1 MFLAFNYRVIDLSHQ
16 YAARVNYLKELIK
29 EYHGQKVIKIANQ
42 NDYKN
47 LKLFWSSSFETWL
60 ISTIING
67 KSSSIIIVDDVGK
80 YNKDLGKTNK
90 WITIWETICYDSL
103 NRRYFKF
110 SDTGMYII
118 K

>member
-1 MFLAFNYRVIDLSHQ
+1 MFLAFNHRVTDLSHQ
-16 YAARVNYLKELIK
+16 YTGRVNYLKELIK

-42 NDYKN
+42 NDFQN
-47 LKLFWSSSFETWL
+47 LRLFWSSSFETWL

-67 KSSSIIIVDDVGK
+67 KSSSIIVVDNVGK
-80 YNKDLGKTNK
+80 YNKDMSETDK

-103 NRRYFKF
+103 NPRYFKF
-110 SDTGMYII
+110 RDAGTYII